1 MAALQQNVRIGS
13 HISRYAIVDRLGRG
27 AMAEVF
33 KARDETLQRDVAVK
47 IIRTLDGSDR
57 EFRDLLANEARAL
70 SRVNHSHVAAIYDF
84 FTESERDVIVMEY
97 VPGLTLKDLL
107 SGGPLA
113 IGEVIRLG
121 GQILSGLSAAHDAHI
136 VHRDV
141 KPANIKVTPAGGLK
155 ILDFGVAKI
164 LPGHPDLEETT
175 YAATDTFLTGTIP
188 YMAPEQLLNL
198 GADERSD
205 IFSVGAVLYE
215 MATGR
220 RAFPQRQT
228 AQVIDAILHDDP
240 PAPSTIAPAVPPSFE
255 RMVAMAMA
263 KDPSK
268 RYRTAAEF
276 ANALVAVRP
285 APRAV
290 ALRRPG
296 EWVAWGR

>member
-13 HISRYAIVDRLGRG
+13 HISRYAIVDRLGTG

-33 KARDETLQRDVAVK
+33 KARDETLRRDVAVK
-47 IIRTLDGSDR
+47 IIRMLDGSDR
-57 EFRDLLANEARAL
+57 EYRDLLANEARAL
-70 SRVNHSHVAAIYDF
+70 SRVNHPHVAAIYDF

-97 VPGLTLKDLL
+97 VPGRTLKDVLAT
-107 SGGPLA
+107 GPLPIA
-113 IGEVIRLG
+113 EVIRLG
-121 GQILSGLSAAHDAHI
+121 RQILTGLSAAHEAHV
-136 VHRDV
+136 VHRDI

-155 ILDFGVAKI
+155 ILDFGVARM
-164 LPGHPDLEETT
+164 LPVHPDLEETT

-205 IFSVGAVLYE
+205 MFSVGAVLYE

-228 AQVIDAILHDDP
+228 AQVMDAILHADP
-240 PAPSTIAPAVPPSFE
+240 PAPSTIAPAVPRSFE
-255 RMVAMAMA
+255 RALALAMS
-263 KDPSK
+263 KDPAK
-268 RYRTAAEF
+268 RYRTAAQF
-276 ANALVAVRP
+276 SDALGAVRTT
-285 APRAV
+285 PRV
-290 ALRRPG
+290 GALSRVG